1 MADRARGLSELE
13 GAILSEIEHRGQQT
27 AFQVRRA
34 FADSF
39 SLEWKG
45 SAGAVY
51 PAVRRLEQEGLLS
64 ASEPAGGRKA
74 RTLAL
79 TAAGRGALQR
89 WASDPLLA
97 SSSGVDPF
105 RLRAG
110 IWSLLPEPA
119 KGALLSDLEAHIER
133 QIADFEIHLPG
144 MDPVEAIRIEL
155 ALDLQR
161 ARLDQIR
168 RWKGAAVRSPAAP
181 R

>member
-1 MADRARGLSELE
+1 MGIEVRGLTELE
-13 GAILSEIEHRGQQT
+13 GAILSEIEHRGQRT

-34 FADSF
+34 FAESF

-51 PAVRRLEQEGLLS
+51 PAVRRLEGEGLLS
-64 ASEPAGGRKA
+64 ASEPIGGRRT

-79 TAAGRGALQR
+79 TVIGREALR
-89 WASDPLLA
+89 IWASDPFLS

-110 IWSLLPEPA
+110 IWSLLPEPE
-119 KGALLSDLEAHIER
+119 KSALLSDVEAHIEH
-133 QIADFEIHLPG
+133 QIAQFEQHLPDL
-144 MDPVEAIRIEL
+144 DPVEAIRIEL

-161 ARLDQIR
+161 IRLRQIE
-168 RWKGAAVRSPAAP
+168 RWKR
-181 R
+181 